1 MARKISKSAE
11 GAKIGFVLFV
21 LACAFFPLYVMLAVS
36 FKSNEQY
43 QATPWTFDALADW
56 RWHNW
61 EVAWQ
66 AVGGYISN
74 SVFVSVTGTIL
85 TIVTVLLCSYPL
97 ARYRFPGRNLI
108 YYGLL
113 ASMFLPGTAATL
125 VTVFALLQRLSLV
138 NNLWALILM
147 AVVHGQITGVF
158 LLKQYIE
165 DIPISLFDSAEMDCA
180 GHLQQIWHIVL
191 PMSGPIISVSAIM
204 SFLGTWNDVILP
216 MIILRDNEL
225 LTIPV
230 GLLRLEGEYVKNYGE
245 MMAGYAIASVPL
257 VLLFLFTMRFFVKG
271 LSAGAIKG

>member
-1 MARKISKSAE
+1 MARKISKTAE
-11 GAKIGFVLFV
+11 GLKIGYVLFL
-21 LACAFFPLYVMLAVS
+21 LATAFFPLYVMLAVS
-36 FKSNEQY
+36 FKTREQY
-43 QATPWTFDALADW
+43 QANPWVFDAFANW

-61 EVAWQ
+61 EVAWHT
-66 AVGGYISN
+66 VGGYISN
-74 SVFVSVTGTIL
+74 SVFVSVTGTLL
-85 TIVTVLLCSYPL
+85 TILTVLLCSYPL
-97 ARYRFPGRNLI
+97 ARYRFPGRNVI

-125 VTVFALLQRLSLV
+125 VTVFALLQRLDLV

-165 DIPISLFDSAEMDCA
+165 DIPVSLFDSAEMDGA
-180 GHLQQIWHIVL
+180 GHLQQIRHIVL